1 MDEVQVIQ
9 KLDRFTES
17 VNSEVDEHISSIIDE
32 ANRLSSEK
40 LSKTEDDE
48 LLDAFNKIQKSV
60 RDIESRYRRL
70 YALEEQ
76 KCRMD
81 VLKHREVLANEI
93 FANVKKKIYD
103 FAASE
108 KYGDYLLEAVKGE
121 KLSDS
126 AVVVIS
132 PKDEKYGIII
142 TEKYNYKFRTDE
154 SIELGGLMLV
164 DDEQGLIIDKTF
176 DSELEEQKKSF
187 SSRYSFKSGN

>member
-1 MDEVQVIQ
+1 MDETQVIQ
-9 KLDRFTES
+9 KLNRFTES

-40 LSKTEDDE
+40 IKKTEDDC
-48 LLDAFNKIQKSV
+48 LQDAFNKIQKSV

-81 VLKHREVLANEI
+81 VLKHREKLANEI
-93 FANVKKKIYD
+93 FADIKKKICD
-103 FAASE
+103 FAGSE
-108 KYGDYLLEAVKGE
+108 QYSDYLMKAASRE

-126 AVVVIS
+126 TIIVVS
-132 PKDEKYGIII
+132 PRDEKYGKAISD
-142 TEKYNYKFRTDE
+142 EYNYRYKTDE
-154 SIELGGLMLV
+154 NIELGGLMLV